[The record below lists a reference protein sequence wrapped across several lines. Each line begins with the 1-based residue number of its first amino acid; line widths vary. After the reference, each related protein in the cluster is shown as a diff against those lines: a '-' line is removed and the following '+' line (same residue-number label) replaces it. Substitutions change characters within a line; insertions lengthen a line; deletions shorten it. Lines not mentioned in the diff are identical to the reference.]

1 MNYPPDLVK
10 MKADRFVEQN
20 ELLADSLTKA

>member
-1 MNYPPDLVK
+1 MAIPPDLAR
-10 MKADRFVEQN
+10 MEADRVIEQN